1 MDLNPD
7 ASRALAGSGVL
18 MLEQDCTEPWPLDDG
33 QLDVVFTSNFFEHLL
48 SKQALSRTLEEV
60 FRCLRPGGRLI
71 AMGPNASVLPGKYWD
86 FWDNLLP
93 LTDLSLAEGLELQGF
108 EVHRRERK
116 FLPYTMVGAP
126 EDPFTLLRAYLR
138 LRPAWWFLG
147 GQFLVIA
154 DRPMGQSLPPD

>member
-1 MDLNPD
+1 VATRRRP
-7 ASRALAGSGVL
+7 
-18 MLEQDCTEPWPLDDG
+18 
-33 QLDVVFTSNFFEHLL
+33 LDVVFTS
-48 SKQALSRTLEEV
+48 K
-60 FRCLRPGGRLI
+60 RCL

-86 FWDNLLP
+86 CWDHLLP
-93 LTDLSLAEGLELQGF
+93 LTDLWLAEGLELQGF
-108 EVHRRERK
+108 DVHRRERK

-126 EDPFTLLRAYLR
+126 EYPVTLLRAYLR